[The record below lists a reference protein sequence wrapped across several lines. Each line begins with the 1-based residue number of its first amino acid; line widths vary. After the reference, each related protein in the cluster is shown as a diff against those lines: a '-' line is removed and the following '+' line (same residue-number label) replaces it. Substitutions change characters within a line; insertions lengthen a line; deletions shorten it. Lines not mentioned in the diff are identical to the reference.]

1 MNNKL
6 KLRMY
11 ILLMVTVVVLIGG
24 VFGMVYVISRNAMLD
39 DIRERAVG
47 VKEYILTM
55 IYAEDIIDIGQSTPE
70 GIRAAT
76 QIQTIGDRL
85 AGIGNLSR
93 LYLATLDDEG
103 SIITSLM
110 ALGDDFV
117 PTGEAADDLRRS
129 LRDDV
134 AVMGRRIYR
143 TQDGNVYTIF
153 WPARNQAG
161 ELLGVVSME
170 FSTENIFAL
179 HREAAV
185 YSLALSAVLL
195 ALISIIAYVSIN
207 RVAEPIYKKLAYNDM
222 MTGYENRMAFEHR
235 LRECARLAEAGKK
248 ITLMI
253 CDMNNLK
260 VVNDEHGHNEGDVYL
275 KNTADIIFEH
285 LDGKGSL
292 YRIGGDEFACIL
304 TEVPDDEVMRI
315 INGLRTEERMAHP
328 LQRFS
333 CACGYATYDPEKDN
347 TIRDLFKRA
356 DVDMY
361 KEKKRIKSGE
371 QSPLN
376 SR

>member
-11 ILLMVTVVVLIGG
+11 IILMVTVVALIGG

-39 DIRERAVG
+39 DIRVRAVG

-55 IYAEDIIDIGQSTPE
+55 IYAEDIMDIGQPTPE

-76 QIQTIGDRL
+76 QIQTIGERL

-93 LYLATLDDEG
+93 LYLATLDDNG
-103 SIITSLM
+103 NIITSLM
-110 ALGDDFV
+110 ALGDEFV
-117 PTGEAADDLRRS
+117 PDGEAADDLRQS
-129 LRDDV
+129 LRDDI

-143 TQDGNVYTIF
+143 TEHGSVYTIF
-153 WPARNQAG
+153 WPARNQEG

-185 YSLALSAVLL
+185 YSLALSVVLL

-207 RVAEPIYKKLAYNDM
+207 RVTEPIYKKLAYNDM
-222 MTGYENRMAFEHR
+222 MTGYENRMAFEQR
-235 LRECARLAEAGKK
+235 LRECARLTQDGKRV
-248 ITLMI
+248 TLMI
-253 CDMNNLK
+253 CDMNDLK
-260 VVNDEHGHNEGDVYL
+260 LVNDTHGHEAGDTYL
-275 KNTADIIFEH
+275 KNTADIINEH
-285 LDGKGSL
+285 LGGNGVL

-304 TEVPDDEVMRI
+304 TDVPDDKIMQI
-315 INGLRTEERMAHP
+315 ITNLRNEQRMAHP

-333 CACGYATYDPEKDN
+333 CACGYATYDHEKDN

-361 KEKKRIKSGE
+361 KEKRRIKGGE
-371 QSPLN
+371 
-376 SR
+376 